1 MLRVVNKCEG
11 LRGFSKSCKDMRS
24 NSFSCN
30 YFGDGLKC
38 TLHDVLDCVMIFIVD
53 RNIVLSCYLFRKMSD
68 NVNHHFK

>member
-1 MLRVVNKCEG
+1 
-11 LRGFSKSCKDMRS
+11 MRS